1 MYPNNFYYPYN
12 TFYQMPYK
20 MPNANIFSRI
30 TRSVNSINWSNL
42 LNNTSK
48 TLGVINQA
56 IPIVKQTGP
65 MIHNMRSMLKV
76 AKAFKNETSNN
87 NIENNTQKKQDNNTS
102 PKFFL

>member
-1 MYPNNFYYPYN
+1 
-12 TFYQMPYK
+12 
-20 MPNANIFSRI
+20 
-30 TRSVNSINWSNL
+30 
-42 LNNTSK
+42 
-48 TLGVINQA
+48 
-56 IPIVKQTGP
+56 